1 MNLLDEI
8 KKAFAKIKDYFANM
22 PKDKRKKMGII
33 GGIVVALIVVLTL
46 VINLGGSGYTVLY
59 KDIESAEA
67 GQIYQALITSDIKA
81 KMNEKGEVMVPR
93 ADYNQS
99 LLLMASQGFPN
110 SSLPYSIFE
119 SHSGLTSTESERKQW
134 LIYQLQDRLQDTL
147 KSMDGIVAATVTVNI
162 PETSDYVWQQTAT
175 GSGSTAGV
183 LLTFRTGTAI
193 TETQVNSIKTL
204 VAASVPQLTPEN
216 VTVVNAATREE
227 LGASYSSS
235 ELASGVL
242 SQTEQL
248 EFEEIVRRQ
257 IESNIVRVL
266 TPRYG
271 KEGVVA
277 TAFVTID
284 YDSMITES
292 MQLQQDPEGDGYTTH
307 FEENWSLN
315 EGSAA
320 GDIVGEENNTDI
332 PQYAYNTGDGSPM
345 TDYNKEVDYE
355 YGYIKQQ
362 IEKGAA
368 VLKRATV
375 AVMVDE
381 ENLTEARRSE
391 LTGLVSAAADIAPE
405 LIYVSSFRNAGE
417 VTDTTPS
424 ILDSIPLWQLVC
436 IIGGALVLIIIIISI
451 AVAIRRAKK
460 RKAERKAMKKEAI
473 ELGVDPNASQEEI
486 ERYKRELA
494 DAAMASVNAKDN
506 AIMDEVRDFA
516 RDNPEITAN
525 LLRSWLKEGE

>member
-22 PKDKRKKMGII
+22 PKEKRKKLGVIS
-33 GGIVVALIVVLTL
+33 GIVVALIVVLTL
-46 VINLGGSGYTVLY
+46 VINLGSSGYTVLY
-59 KDIESAEA
+59 KDIEASEA
-67 GQIYQALITSDIKA
+67 GQIYQSLITNEIKA
-81 KMNEKGEVMVPR
+81 KMNEKGEVTVPR
-93 ADYNQS
+93 ADYNRS
-99 LLLMASQGFPN
+99 LLLMAAQGYPN

-134 LIYQLQDRLQDTL
+134 LIYQLQDRLQATL
-147 KSMDGIVAATVTVNI
+147 KSMEGIVAATVTVNI
-162 PETSDYVWQQTAT
+162 PETSDYVWQQTT
-175 GSGSTAGV
+175 EGSGSTAGV
-183 LLTFRTGTAI
+183 LLTFQTGTAI
-193 TETQVNSIKTL
+193 TESQVNSIKTL
-204 VAASVPQLTPEN
+204 VAASVPQLTPSN

-227 LGASYSSS
+227 LGTSYSTS
-235 ELASGVL
+235 ELASGFL
-242 SQTEQL
+242 SQTDQL
-248 EFEEIVRRQ
+248 EFEEIVRKQ

-271 KEGVVA
+271 TSGVVA

-307 FEENWSLN
+307 FEENWSL
-315 EGSAA
+315 GQGTTA

-332 PQYAYNTGDGSPM
+332 PQYAYDNGNGSSM

-381 ENLTEARRSE
+381 DNLTEARRTE
-391 LTGLVSAAADIAPE
+391 LTGLISAAADIAPE
-405 LIYVSSFRNAGE
+405 LIYVSTFDKVADD
-417 VTDTTPS
+417 TDTQTT
-424 ILDSIPLWQLVC
+424 ILDTIPRWML
-436 IIGGALVLIIIIISI
+436 IAIAGGVLVLIIIIVCI
-451 AVAIRRAKK
+451 AVAVKRAKK
-460 RKAERKAMKKEAI
+460 KKAEKKAIKKEAI
-473 ELGVDPNASQEEI
+473 ELGVDPNATMEEI

-494 DAAMASVNAKDN
+494 GAAMANVNAKDN